1 MARTPKPAPRC
12 QAAYDAGI
20 AFTRSYVGY
29 VHAVAHSL
37 GGQYGV
43 PHGLANAVILP
54 YFLEEYGPSCH
65 KALARLARKAGIA
78 EETSADEP
86 AARAFIAWVWEMNRA
101 MEIPS
106 CIPEIRAADIP
117 RWPPMPPKSPIPLSR
132 AQADGRTGTG
142 NDVLQADAEGGHA
155 MTIEETVARER
166 AFFRTGKTLPY
177 AYRRD
182 ALARLRLS
190 ILAHEEDINAAL
202 RADLNKSPSESYMCE
217 IGMTLSELSH
227 IQKHLSHWMKKRR
240 APTPLAQFHAK
251 SFTVANPY
259 GVVLIMSPWNYPFML
274 TMDPLI
280 GAIAAGN
287 CCVVKPSAY
296 SPAVSAVIRTIVSE
310 CFPPEY
316 VTVVEGGRAENK
328 ALLDQVFDYIFFTG
342 GVTVG
347 KEVMEKSGP
356 EPDPR

>member
-1 MARTPKPAPRC
+1 
-12 QAAYDAGI
+12 
-20 AFTRSYVGY
+20 
-29 VHAVAHSL
+29 
-37 GGQYGV
+37 
-43 PHGLANAVILP
+43 
-54 YFLEEYGPSCH
+54 
-65 KALARLARKAGIA
+65 
-78 EETSADEP
+78 
-86 AARAFIAWVWEMNRA
+86 
-101 MEIPS
+101 
-106 CIPEIRAADIP
+106 
-117 RWPPMPPKSPIPLSR
+117 
-132 AQADGRTGTG
+132 
-142 NDVLQADAEGGHA
+142 

-296 SPAVSAVIRTIVSE
+296 SPAVSAVICTIVSE

-328 ALLDQVFDYIFFTG
+328 ALLDQVIPGFHPTPFMAGIITLSLNAGAYLSEIFRSGIQAVPKGQTEAARSLGLSAGRTTVKIVLPQAFKIAIPPMVNQFIITLKDTSILTVIGLAEIVNKATQYVSVRYDYFATYVWVGIFYLVFTSLLMILAHY
-342 GVTVG
+342 
-347 KEVMEKSGP
+347 MEKRLSYDRKGS
-356 EPDPR
+356 RS